1 LSDKEAVLTVDA
13 TLDGLD
19 AVNEFVDEL
28 LKDVPCTDE
37 MRAKLD
43 ILVEEVFVNIVNYAY
58 APGTGRAA
66 VRGRISPNPDYVI
79 TLVFEDSGIKFN
91 PLERKESLSAVAV
104 RKRAKNRQRGGL
116 GIFLVCDIADEIHYE
131 WRDGK
136 NILTVK
142 KRMV

>member
-1 LSDKEAVLTVDA
+1 MSDKEAVLKVDA
-13 TLDGLD
+13 TLEGLD

-58 APGTGRAA
+58 APGTGQAA
-66 VRGRISPNPDYVI
+66 VRGRISQDSDSVI

-91 PLERKESLSAVAV
+91 PLERKESLSAAAV
-104 RKRAKNRQRGGL
+104 RKRTKNRQRGGL
-116 GIFLVCDIADEIHYE
+116 GIFLVRDIADEIHYE

>member
-1 LSDKEAVLTVDA
+1 MSDKEAVLTVDA

-19 AVNEFVDEL
+19 AVNEFVDGL

-37 MRAKLD
+37 TRAKLD

-58 APGTGRAA
+58 APGTGQAT
-66 VRGRISPNPDYVI
+66 VRGRISQDSDYII
-79 TLVFEDSGIKFN
+79 TLVFEDSGKKFN
-91 PLERKESLSAVAV
+91 PLERKESLSADAV

-116 GIFLVCDIADEIHYE
+116 GIFLVLDIADEIRYE
-131 WRDGK
+131 WRDEK

>member
-1 LSDKEAVLTVDA
+1 MSDKEAVLTVEA

-19 AVNEFVDEL
+19 VVNEFVDEL

-58 APGTGRAA
+58 APGTGQAD
-66 VRGRISPNPDYVI
+66 VRGRISQDSDYII
-79 TLVFEDSGIKFN
+79 TLVFEDSGKKFN
-91 PLERKESLSAVAV
+91 PLERKETLSADAV

-116 GIFLVCDIADEIHYE
+116 GIFLVIDIADEIRYE